1 YKIKKR
7 LSSVK
12 EIRQKLTIYETC
24 QETLPNRISLNF
36 TLKPAPSA
44 FRRRLRERHTALL
57 RVNARSLPGPTSKD
71 AERAFC
77 RKTST
82 QADKMLSNL
91 PRGMRSVATQ
101 ICSSHF
107 PTAKSYRFRFKLS
120 DSPLYSKCSE
130 VDIITHMIFRCRKF
144 DQARLSL
151 RRIYG
156 LGFLRFEMKYMLQM
170 KTLLK
175 LSTSFPKNI
184 LAPTRASPVAPLS
197 FLLIYGTHAKNR
209 MHLSHYNRQL
219 SMQKK
224 YR

>member
-1 YKIKKR
+1 
-7 LSSVK
+7 
-12 EIRQKLTIYETC
+12 
-24 QETLPNRISLNF
+24 ISLNF
-36 TLKPAPSA
+36 TLKPALSA

-91 PRGMRSVATQ
+91 PRVWPHRSAQAT
-101 ICSSHF
+101 SLLPSL
-107 PTAKSYRFRFKLS
+107 TDS
-120 DSPLYSKCSE
+120 DSNCPTHHYSKCSE

-175 LSTSFPKNI
+175 LSTSFPKTI

>member
-1 YKIKKR
+1 MRVVCQDQRRKTRREHFAGR
-7 LSSVK
+7 L
-12 EIRQKLTIYETC
+12 
-24 QETLPNRISLNF
+24 
-36 TLKPAPSA
+36 
-44 FRRRLRERHTALL
+44 LL
-57 RVNARSLPGPTSKD
+57 RRTRCSAIFPVVCEVWPHRSAQATSLLPSLTD
-71 AERAFC
+71 
-77 RKTST
+77 
-82 QADKMLSNL
+82 
-91 PRGMRSVATQ
+91 
-101 ICSSHF
+101 
-107 PTAKSYRFRFKLS
+107 S
-120 DSPLYSKCSE
+120 DSNCP
-130 VDIITHMIFRCRKF
+130 THHFTASAVKCRKF

-175 LSTSFPKNI
+175 LSTSFPKTI